1 MCKLCR
7 GRVGGERAGSDGR
20 SRAAEGW
27 RGGGSRAAVGLTR
40 CGRHWASGRRGDAV
54 STRKHARLA
63 STRAPSVFGTR
74 HEDRVR
80 EFCRIVFCSHV
91 NTPPYSKSPH
101 AFPRTEPHTHTHT
114 RARTHLPVHGHI
126 SSEARVAILVLIG
139 RVGADFRLFLDT
151 VQHRGWFAWRVVARA
166 CDRSKILSR
175 TESRDRAEVEEAVRC
190 VASGRSSRHAN

>member
-7 GRVGGERAGSDGR
+7 ERVGGERAGSDGR
-20 SRAAEGW
+20 RRAAEGW

-80 EFCRIVFCSHV
+80 EFCRIVFCSHA
-91 NTPPYSKSPH
+91 NTPSYSKSPH
-101 AFPRTEPHTHTHT
+101 TFSRTEAYTHTH
-114 RARTHLPVHGHI
+114 
-126 SSEARVAILVLIG
+126 
-139 RVGADFRLFLDT
+139 
-151 VQHRGWFAWRVVARA
+151 ARA
-166 CDRSKILSR
+166 HTSFCTRSHIVRSA
-175 TESRDRAEVEEAVRC
+175 SRDPRRDRQSWCGFPFVSRYRPASRLVR
-190 VASGRSSRHAN
+190 VSRRGSRV